1 MKKSIKRVNDET
13 FSPGP
18 RVYIAKALIKEERR
32 RGVTKEELALKFK
45 DQRNKLY
52 VAALSVTKNAQDAED
67 AVSNAFLRALK
78 RADKL
83 DIGQNI
89 DAWLVKT
96 VMNEAKRLRSSQRYY
111 ENIDDLYDAFE
122 DDGRAEKN
130 VVFFDTLSS
139 AGLNFKCRRIFVLRF
154 LYGYTLEEIAGVT
167 GAPLSSV
174 KSEYYRGLEKI
185 KKTEGIK

>member
-1 MKKSIKRVNDET
+1 M
-13 FSPGP
+13 
-18 RVYIAKALIKEERR
+18 
-32 RGVTKEELALKFK
+32 TKEELALKFK

-83 DIGQNI
+83 DIGQNV

-130 VVFFDTLSS
+130 VVFFDMLSS

-154 LYGYTLEEIAGVT
+154 LYGYTLEEIAGMT
-167 GAPLSSV
+167 NSSLSSV
-174 KSEYYRGLEKI
+174 KSEYYRGLDKI
-185 KKTEGIK
+185 KETEGIK

>member
-78 RADKL
+78 HADKL
-83 DIGQNI
+83 DIGQNV

-130 VVFFDTLSS
+130 VVFFDMLSS